1 MERAQV
7 SKAGPHL
14 ERAVDALA
22 AFARVPVDG
31 VSNLP
36 NSDMLFCEVVM
47 HRTGVV
53 RSYTVGLY
61 RQLSVPEGEGEE
73 LYRVGFD
80 IELDDSAELLAVTPT
95 PQKAFVPI
103 IELWGDAPDVDDW
116 LAELRRTPAYPALAA
131 AQITNLALVSD
142 QL

>member
-1 MERAQV
+1 MSRAQV
-7 SKAGPHL
+7 SKSGPHL
-14 ERAVDALA
+14 GRAVDALA
-22 AFARVPVDG
+22 DFARVPVDE
-31 VSNLP
+31 VSTLP

-61 RQLSVPEGEGEE
+61 RQLSIPEGEGEE

-80 IELDDSAELLAVTPT
+80 IELDESAELLSATPT

-103 IELWGDAPDVDDW
+103 IELWGDASDLDEW
-116 LAELRRTPAYPALAA
+116 LTELRRAPAYRTLAA
-131 AQITNLALVSD
+131 AQMTSLTTVNDRL
-142 QL
+142 